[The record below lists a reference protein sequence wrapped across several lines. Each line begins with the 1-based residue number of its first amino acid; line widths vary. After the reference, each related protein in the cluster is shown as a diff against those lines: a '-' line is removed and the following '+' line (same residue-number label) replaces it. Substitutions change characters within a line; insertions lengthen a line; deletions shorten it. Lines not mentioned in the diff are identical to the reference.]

1 MRHGKDRML
10 RALAAAGLLAVIGC
24 STYSSGP
31 AASSESTEAAARQ
44 GKVRIPDEELRK
56 RGLESIWYSGPD
68 TVDTPVQHVS
78 LLADG
83 LFVATTPVSKGKGR
97 LKMVN
102 RGNGTP
108 VWYTE
113 IEEPL
118 RAGPTVFRY
127 PTGPQRRPDE
137 VFFTQLDT
145 VYCLDYRYGDIL
157 WKEQLSFPISTRIG
171 VDENN
176 YFAGSDNGRVFGL
189 KKRSPVEEW
198 TYRTGGAIQGAPAVD
213 LPAVYVASTDG
224 SVYRFAGA
232 TGWTR
237 GLSWKVDTGSRI
249 VADPVVFSRW
259 VLAGSTDYKLYCL
272 EQDGGLFWTFQTE
285 APIED
290 APVVYS
296 FGSNQDFAYV
306 IGVNRT
312 RRAEERTLF
321 SVKLTTGQEVW
332 RRTGVRKVLSMG
344 KRNLYLLE
352 DGDGP
357 GQRDIVAVDALGG
370 QEKFRLRAAGFQFF
384 PTNVAD
390 HGRNPTERG
399 RIYLVAP
406 DGSMQLIG
414 ERL

>member
-1 MRHGKDRML
+1 MRQGKQRML
-10 RALAAAGLLAVIGC
+10 RALAAAGLLATIGC
-24 STYSSGP
+24 SSYSGGP
-31 AASSESTEAAARQ
+31 AASSDSAEAATRQ
-44 GKVRIPDEELRK
+44 GKARIPDDELRK

-68 TVDTPVQHVS
+68 PADTAVQHVT
-78 LLADG
+78 LLTEG
-83 LFVATTPVSKGKGR
+83 LFVATAPVNKETGR
-97 LKMVN
+97 LKLIH
-102 RGNGTP
+102 RENGTP

-118 RAGPTVFRY
+118 RNGPSVFRY

-137 VFFTQLDT
+137 VYFTQLDT

-157 WKEQLSFPISTRIG
+157 WKEQLSFPISTRIA
-171 VDENN
+171 VDDNN

-198 TYRTGGAIQGAPAVD
+198 TYRTGGSIQGSPAVD
-213 LPAVYVASTDG
+213 QPAVYVSSTDG
-224 SVYRFAGA
+224 SIYRFAGA

-249 VADPVVFSRW
+249 IGDPVVFSRW

-272 EQDGGLFWTFQTE
+272 EQDGGIFWTFQAE

-296 FGSNQDFAYV
+296 YGSNQDFAYV

-312 RRAEERTLF
+312 RRDEQRTLF

-332 RRTGVRKVLSMG
+332 RRSGVRKVISMG

-370 QEKFRLRAAGFQFF
+370 QEKFRLRATGFQFF
-384 PTNVAD
+384 PTNHAD
-390 HGRNPTERG
+390 HGRNTAERG
-399 RIYLVAP
+399 RIYLVAA
-406 DGSMQLIG
+406 DGTMQLIG